1 VYCLPTSVGY
11 WGRDHLS
18 NEGIPPDG
26 LLRTAWGVY
35 PAGGLYDNDAGRAVS
50 LGAGA
55 GGAGIH
61 PIMMRSFVDFML
73 AEAALTLG
81 TAGSP
86 RELLKSGIE
95 KSTAD
100 VRSFAL
106 ATIESSK
113 ISAFEEA
120 KAIAWGKDVETY
132 LNTVLKAYDAATTDA
147 ARLNIIATEYWLA
160 LYGNGVEAY
169 NLYRR
174 TGMPL
179 NMQPALEVNPGGFA
193 RSYYYPASFITRN
206 ANAKQKANVTQPVFW
221 DNNPVT
227 LFR

>member
-1 VYCLPTSVGY
+1 
-11 WGRDHLS
+11 
-18 NEGIPPDG
+18 
-26 LLRTAWGVY
+26 
-35 PAGGLYDNDAGRAVS
+35 
-50 LGAGA
+50 
-55 GGAGIH
+55 
-61 PIMMRSFVDFML
+61 MMRSFVDFML

-95 KSTAD
+95 KSMAD

-106 ATIESSK
+106 ATIETGK

-120 KAIAWGKDVETY
+120 KAIVWAKDVETY
-132 LNTVLKAYDAATTDA
+132 LSTVLKAYDAATTDA

-179 NMQPALEVNPGGFA
+179 NMQPALEANPGGFA
-193 RSYYYPASFITRN
+193 RSYSGTTTRQRCSDRPWFLWN
-206 ANAKQKANVTQPVFW
+206 
-221 DNNPVT
+221 
-227 LFR
+227 

>member
-1 VYCLPTSVGY
+1 
-11 WGRDHLS
+11 
-18 NEGIPPDG
+18 
-26 LLRTAWGVY
+26 
-35 PAGGLYDNDAGRAVS
+35 
-50 LGAGA
+50 
-55 GGAGIH
+55 
-61 PIMMRSFVDFML
+61 MMRSFVDFML

-86 RELLKSGIE
+86 RELLKSAIE
-95 KSTAD
+95 KSMAD
-100 VRSFAL
+100 VRNFAL

-120 KAIAWGKDVETY
+120 KAIAWAKDLETY
-132 LNTVLKAYDAATTDA
+132 LSTVLKTYDAATTDA

-179 NMQPALEVNPGGFA
+179 NMQPALEANPGGFA

-221 DNNPVT
+221 DNNPAT